1 MIVGFVVNPIAG
13 MGGSVGLKGTDG
25 AQTVAEAVRRGA
37 HKVAPERAVEALRS
51 ISSWDL
57 DIGFITSAREM
68 GAQELERAGFSGH
81 VVHCPTEPTS
91 REDTVKAAKAFA
103 EADVELIVF
112 VGGDGT
118 ARDVVDAVGQ
128 SVPILGV
135 PAGVKMHS
143 SVFLRRPSDLGAV
156 LSRFASTHATAQGE
170 VMDVDED
177 LFRRGILQARLFA
190 LATVPADDARI
201 QATKTVYHTGS
212 ADDEAAEI
220 AKYVVDEMR
229 EGVVYIL
236 GPGSTTAAIAKE
248 LGLEKSLLGVDV
260 VLDRRVICADA
271 SESDLL
277 RILDE
282 RGPAKVVLTPIGAQ
296 GFILGRGNQQI
307 SPKVL
312 RALGREN
319 MIVVATPTKLAGTP
333 VLRVDTGDPGLD
345 AQLKGKIKVITG
357 YRRRRM
363 VEVE

>member
-13 MGGSVGLKGTDG
+13 MGGCVGLKGTDG
-25 AQTVAEAVRRGA
+25 AQTVLEAMRRGA
-37 HKVAPERAVEALRS
+37 RKVAPERAVEALRS

-57 DIGFITSAREM
+57 DIDFITSAREM
-68 GAQELERAGFSGH
+68 GAQELERAGFSGR
-81 VVHCPTEPTS
+81 VVYHPVEPTS
-91 REDTVKAAKAFA
+91 RDDTVKAAKTFVK
-103 EADVELIVF
+103 EDVELVVF

-143 SVFLRRPSDLGAV
+143 SVFLNRPSDLGHV
-156 LSRFASTHATAQGE
+156 LSRFASTRATVQGE
-170 VMDVDED
+170 VMDVDES
-177 LFRRGILQARLFA
+177 LFRTGVLQAKLFA
-190 LATVPADDARI
+190 LAKVPSDDARI
-201 QATKTVYHTGS
+201 QAAKTVYHTGT
-212 ADDEAAEI
+212 AEDEAAEI
-220 AKYVVDEMR
+220 AKYIVDEMR
-229 EGVVYIL
+229 DGVAYIL

-260 VLDRRVICADA
+260 VLDRRVICVDA

-277 RILDE
+277 RILAE
-282 RGPAKVVLTPIGAQ
+282 HGPAKVILTPIGGQ

-312 RALGREN
+312 GAVGREN
-319 MIVVATPTKLAGTP
+319 ILVVATPTKLAGTP
-333 VLRVDTGDPGLD
+333 VLRVDTGDPALD
-345 AQLKGKIKVITG
+345 AQLRGRIKVITG
-357 YRRRRM
+357 YKRRRM